1 MRWYMPSF
9 SGDFRLE
16 PALKNA
22 DHSELTLH
30 RPTLG
35 EIEQVRAFLKRARKK
50 GWTDLSDVMINGSD
64 GSPYRGA
71 DKQIIPLRASVSEAG
86 AELLKVV
93 RSKKATLTGIKFKDG
108 QVHVTEGNG
117 EQAAAAVAA
126 AEKDDA
132 EVAASVRRPT
142 PSCPQ
147 CEEGAVGPASEVL
160 LEFLTPA
167 QHADWAE
174 HRAIV
179 VEGGYTGHRYL
190 LAHRKTK
197 TAAKIGK
204 ICYDLDSK
212 AVIHFH
218 DSMVPPEEE
227 VLAAKLILE
236 HREDWLRNEATLMG
250 FYTSGGI
257 AGMDITERFKN
268 PFGDIT
274 DGIPDAH
281 FSQFIGGFAA
291 GAGAMLKGRS

>member
-16 PALKNA
+16 PLEGNA
-22 DHSELTLH
+22 DHSVLIIH
-30 RPTLG
+30 KPTLAEVG
-35 EIEQVRAFLKRARKK
+35 HLRRFFERARKK
-50 GWTDLSDVMINGSD
+50 SWTSFAMPKVDDSA
-64 GSPYRGA
+64 YRA
-71 DKQIIPLRASVSEAG
+71 MDQQRVELHAPVSKAG
-86 AELLKVV
+86 AELVKIV
-93 RSKKATLTGIKFKDG
+93 RPKKATLTGITFKDG
-108 QVHVTEGNG
+108 HVQVTEGNG
-117 EQAAAAVAA
+117 ESVAAAVEK

-132 EVAASVRRPT
+132 KAAASVQRPT

-167 QHADWAE
+167 QHADWAQ

-204 ICYDLDSK
+204 ICYDLDSR

-236 HREDWLRNEATLMG
+236 HREDWLRNEATLLG
-250 FYTSGGI
+250 FYTGGGL

-268 PFGDIT
+268 PFGSIY

-281 FSQFIGGFAA
+281 FSQSVGAFAA
-291 GAGAMLKGRS
+291 VFGAGLKARS